1 MTPTDHTAG
10 DGGERAPIGFGT
22 LRRVAGR
29 WAYPGALGA
38 DAAGLRR
45 LGAGVGR
52 RVSHVA
58 VMAVSVRECDVLLSS
73 SDARWHRWTCWCR
86 PQVEVGEPL
95 ELGNSSIDNAALA
108 RSDR

>member
-1 MTPTDHTAG
+1 MTATDHTGA
-10 DGGERAPIGFGT
+10 DGGARAPIGFGT

-29 WAYPGALGA
+29 WAHPGALGA

-45 LGAGVGR
+45 VGGGVGR

-58 VMAVSVRECDVLLSS
+58 VMAVSVRECDVFLSS
-73 SDARWHRWTCWCR
+73 SDARWHRWTRGRR

-95 ELGNSSIDNAALA
+95 ELGKSSIENAALA